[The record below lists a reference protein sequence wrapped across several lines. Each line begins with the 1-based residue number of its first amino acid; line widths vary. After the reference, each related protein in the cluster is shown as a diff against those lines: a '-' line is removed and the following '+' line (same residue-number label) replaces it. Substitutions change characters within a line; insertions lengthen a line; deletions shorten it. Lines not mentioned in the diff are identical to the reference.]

1 MDTFERLVVYMRG
14 IMPDEKSRS
23 IDMLMVPR
31 NGAPRMIRIDRRSGA
46 WLASEDWHQGPEPL
60 R

>member
-1 MDTFERLVVYMRG
+1 MRG
-14 IMPDEKSRS
+14 VMPEERSRA
-23 IDMLMVPR
+23 IDLMMVPR
-31 NGAPRMIRIDRRSGA
+31 HGAPRMIRIDRRSGA